1 MFIRWLYTLILVIA
15 SPFLIWGLYKKQPGK
30 PSVGSRWKEHFGFTP
45 PLPSNSKSQ
54 LIWVHAV
61 SVGETLAVA
70 PLLKRLKQHYP
81 QHEIVITTTTPTGA
95 EQAEKLEG
103 IAHHRYMPF
112 DFPFAIRGFI
122 NAIKPSQLLIMET
135 ELWPNTLHTVAKAN
149 IPVTVINARLS
160 ERSCQRYAKFQS
172 VFNLLAKHLT
182 QILCQYPDDAERFI
196 RLGIAREKVSV
207 TGSIKFDIDIN
218 EQINQN
224 GQALRRQ
231 LGTQRLIWIAAST
244 HFGEDEQILAAHRK
258 ILGQHSGAL
267 LILVPRHPERFN
279 AMFELAQKQFVT
291 VRRTESGDK
300 IIDAS
305 VQVYLG
311 DTMGEMLTLMS
322 AADVC
327 FMGGSLLGDKVGGHN
342 ILEPAA
348 LAKPILTG
356 PSYFNFKDIT
366 DALIEVKAVTVC
378 HSSSQLATAISDLFT
393 QPNIV
398 KERGNIALNLVNKNK
413 GALEKTL
420 TAIKL

>member
-1 MFIRWLYTLILVIA
+1 MFIRWLYTLILAIA
-15 SPFLIWGLYKKQPGK
+15 SPFLMWGLYKKQPGK
-30 PSVGSRWKEHFGFTP
+30 PTVGNRWKEHFGFTP
-45 PLPSNSKSQ
+45 PLTGNEKKRP
-54 LIWVHAV
+54 IWIHAV
-61 SVGETLAVA
+61 SVGETIAVT
-70 PLLKRLKQHYP
+70 PLIKQLKQHFP

-95 EQAEKLEG
+95 EQAAKLQG

-112 DFPFAIRGFI
+112 DFKFAVQGFI
-122 NAIKPSQLLIMET
+122 KAINPSQMLIMET
-135 ELWPNTLHTVAKAN
+135 ELWPNTLHMLAQAN

-160 ERSCQRYAKFQS
+160 ERSCQRYKKFQF
-172 VFNLLAKHLT
+172 VFNLLERNLT
-182 QILCQYPDDAERFI
+182 KILCQYQDDAERFI
-196 RLGIAREKVSV
+196 HLGVAKDKVSV
-207 TGSIKFDIDIN
+207 TGSIKFDIDID
-218 EQINQN
+218 EQISQN
-224 GQALRRQ
+224 GQTLRKQ
-231 LGTQRLIWIAAST
+231 LGTQRPVWIAAST
-244 HFGEDEQILAAHRK
+244 HLGEDELILAAHK
-258 ILGQHSGAL
+258 EILEQHSDTV

-291 VRRTESGDK
+291 ARRTESYDK

-311 DTMGEMLTLMS
+311 DTMGEMLTLIS

-393 QPNIV
+393 QPDV
-398 KERGNIALNLVNKNK
+398 AKERGNIALNLVNKNK